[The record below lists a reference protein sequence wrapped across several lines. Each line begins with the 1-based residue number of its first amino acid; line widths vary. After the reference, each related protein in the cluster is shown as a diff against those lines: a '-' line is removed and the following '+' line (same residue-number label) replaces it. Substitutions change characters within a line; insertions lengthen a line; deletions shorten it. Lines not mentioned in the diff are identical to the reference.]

1 MQQLGRVA
9 LFGTG
14 FHFLDSFS
22 DLLPACVQPA
32 FYGARRDVQRLGD
45 LLDRLPAHIKAH
57 HDLPMRF
64 GQIPKRAADV
74 GERFLAV
81 VVERFL
87 GNVKRHV
94 VEGNLGLVVF
104 VAQPV
109 AMDIGH
115 NAVQPSP
122 DVLRLFSLR
131 QRRQRREEGFLRKLL
146 GGIGVSGF
154 AQGGAIQAVDIGG

>member
-1 MQQLGRVA
+1 
-9 LFGTG
+9 
-14 FHFLDSFS
+14 
-22 DLLPACVQPA
+22 
-32 FYGARRDVQRLGD
+32 
-45 LLDRLPAHIKAH
+45 
-57 HDLPMRF
+57 MRF

-122 DVLRLFSLR
+122 DMLRLLSLQ
-131 QRRQRREEGFLRKLL
+131 QRRQRREEGFLRKLF
-146 GGIGVSGF
+146 GGIGVPGF